1 MNNAL
6 PNDRLNGAWVN
17 SARVNNA
24 LPNDRLNASLDVS
37 DRLSS
42 ARVNTGQVN
51 IAGFKHPFECS
62 TGIVPRHGKTNIKAK
77 RELS

>member
-1 MNNAL
+1 L
-6 PNDRLNGAWVN
+6 PNDRLNGAWIN
-17 SARVNNA
+17 SGRVNNA
-24 LPNDRLNASLDVS
+24 LPSVRLNASLDVS

-42 ARVNTGQVN
+42 DRVNNVQVN

-62 TGIVPRHGKTNIKAK
+62 TVIVPRHSKTNIKAK